1 MGWEAFGGFV
11 ICMSFNKMTL
21 AVGWKQEGKSR
32 ERKPVQY
39 SLQAQAGDAG
49 GLEQRAF
56 MEAVRVGFQM

>member
-1 MGWEAFGGFV
+1 M
-11 ICMSFNKMTL
+11 ICMSFNEMTL
-21 AVGWKQEGKSR
+21 AAGWKQEGKSR